1 MKELIGFRTIKRGD
15 ETVRIPVYKKT
26 GSKDYIQK
34 AVKHPGRVREIIQ
47 KWYGSDGFDSKGRI
61 KPEYLIKA
69 KQKAKEEHNRSL
81 EDAIDLAIRLKKMD
95 KTKPYGVSRELAEE
109 EVQELRKKGDR
120 ARLIETNR
128 NKKLYAAYEGVTPV
142 QSGQNAQTMKNEET
156 KKIPPK
162 RMTYKEAYEKMPLV
176 PINLRI
182 GGEPRKGSVYA
193 AVITG
198 TDPKYGL
205 KREFLKGE
213 RTYSGKND
221 VTMDY
226 SAKLKPGTI
235 IETGEGGSW
244 KNSWGNYYIVTT
256 DGLKLFKSNYQGKGK
271 LEIKDIM
278 KAREN
283 AMSKASSQS

>member
-1 MKELIGFRTIKRGD
+1 MHTIRFSFAYGIYLSILSFR
-15 ETVRIPVYKKT
+15 
-26 GSKDYIQK
+26 
-34 AVKHPGRVREIIQ
+34 
-47 KWYGSDGFDSKGRI
+47 SKGKDR
-61 KPEYLIKA
+61 KVYPVGKRKA
-69 KQKAKEEHNRSL
+69 
-81 EDAIDLAIRLKKMD
+81 
-95 KTKPYGVSRELAEE
+95 YGVHRELAEE
-109 EVQELRKKGDR
+109 EVHELRKKGDR